1 MSSSKLVNKG
11 EQDFTLLENLA
22 GEIDEIPEDSI
33 ISKTIAD
40 NEQFK
45 AVLFGFSPGQGL
57 SEHRVPQNAVLHF
70 LEGEAQVTL
79 GNEQRQAWPGAWVH
93 MPPDLP
99 HSIRA
104 RSAVKM
110 LLLMLKR

>member
-1 MSSSKLVNKG
+1 MSSNKANNKAG
-11 EQDFTLLENLA
+11 KDFTLLENLA
-22 GEIDEIPEDSI
+22 AEIDDIPEDSI
-33 ISKTIAD
+33 ISKTVAD
-40 NEQFK
+40 NAEFK

-79 GNEQRQAWPGAWVH
+79 GEEQRQARPGAWVH

-99 HSIRA
+99 HSIQA
-104 RSAVKM
+104 RNAVKM
-110 LLLMLKR
+110 LLMILKR